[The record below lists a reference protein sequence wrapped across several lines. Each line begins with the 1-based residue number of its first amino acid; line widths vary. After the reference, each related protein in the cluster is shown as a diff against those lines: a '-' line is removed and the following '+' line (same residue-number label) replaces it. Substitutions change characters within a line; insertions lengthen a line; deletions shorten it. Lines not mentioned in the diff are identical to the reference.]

1 MRADRRNFL
10 RTAGATIGTASL
22 APIIVRDAFAQA
34 NVIKV
39 AAIHD
44 LSGGLD
50 IYGRPMVD
58 CLNFAVEEI
67 NGAGGLLGR
76 QIKLISYDAQSNIQL
91 YTQFA
96 TEAATKERVAVVQ
109 GGITSA
115 SREAIR
121 PVLKRFNTLYFYNTQ
136 YEGGV
141 CDRNCFCTGSTPAQN
156 VDKLVP
162 FTLKKFG
169 KKVYTV
175 AADYNYGQI
184 TAKWVKK
191 YTQEHGGEVLQTD
204 YFPLE
209 VSDFGPAITK
219 IQAAKPNFVMSVLV
233 FAGIYAIGNP
243 VDILINPQAD
253 QAEIARATAA
263 LGLDKPLWLQYLIF
277 LGNAF
282 HGDLGRS
289 FVFNQPALQLI
300 VERLPATLE
309 LAIAASVLAIVVGI
323 PAGLYAGLRPDGVG
337 AKAITAGSILGFSLP
352 TFWVGLVLIMVFAVQ
367 LGWLPS
373 TGRGATVRILGIET
387 SLLTLDGL
395 RHILLPALNLAL
407 FKMALVIRLTRA
419 GTREVLP
426 LDYIKFARA
435 KGLSP
440 RRIILVHV
448 LKNIMIPIVT
458 VIGLEFGSVIAFAIV
473 TETVFAWPG
482 MGKLLIDSINLLDR
496 PIIVAYLLVIVF
508 MFIVINLLVDI
519 LYSALDP
526 RVRLS
531 DAKG

>member
-1 MRADRRNFL
+1 MRADRRRFL
-10 RTAGATIGTASL
+10 KAAGAGLGAVSL
-22 APIIVRDAFAQA
+22 APTIVRDAFAQA

-58 CLNFAVEEI
+58 CLNYAVEEI

-96 TEAATKERVAVVQ
+96 TEAATKERVAVVHA
-109 GGITSA
+109 GITSA

-162 FTLKKFG
+162 FTLKRFG

-191 YTQEHGGEVLQTD
+191 FTQEHGGEVLATD

-219 IQAAKPNFVMSVLV
+219 IQAAKPNFVMSALVGGNHISFYRQWAASGMNKTTPVASTTFGNGLEHQVTTPEEHKGYIGSQSYYQEITTEANQAFLKKFLPKYGTSTKYVTPLAIQSYHGLHLWASAVKKANSVDRMKVIEALEANHTFSGPAGKTAIDPKTHHCSLDVYIAEAQNRAFKVLES
-233 FAGIYAIGNP
+233 Y
-243 VDILINPQAD
+243 PQQPPAD
-253 QAEIARATAA
+253 TAA
-263 LGLDKPLWLQYLIF
+263 VCNLKKNPNENQQY
-277 LGNAF
+277 
-282 HGDLGRS
+282 
-289 FVFNQPALQLI
+289 
-300 VERLPATLE
+300 
-309 LAIAASVLAIVVGI
+309 
-323 PAGLYAGLRPDGVG
+323 
-337 AKAITAGSILGFSLP
+337 
-352 TFWVGLVLIMVFAVQ
+352 
-367 LGWLPS
+367 
-373 TGRGATVRILGIET
+373 
-387 SLLTLDGL
+387 
-395 RHILLPALNLAL
+395 
-407 FKMALVIRLTRA
+407 VIDVKT
-419 GTREVLP
+419 
-426 LDYIKFARA
+426 
-435 KGLSP
+435 
-440 RRIILVHV
+440 
-448 LKNIMIPIVT
+448 
-458 VIGLEFGSVIAFAIV
+458 
-473 TETVFAWPG
+473 
-482 MGKLLIDSINLLDR
+482 
-496 PIIVAYLLVIVF
+496 
-508 MFIVINLLVDI
+508 
-519 LYSALDP
+519 
-526 RVRLS
+526 
-531 DAKG
+531 

>member
-1 MRADRRNFL
+1 MRADRRRFL
-10 RTAGATIGTASL
+10 KAAGATLGTVVL
-22 APIIVRDAFAQA
+22 APSIVRDAFAQA

-96 TEAATKERVAVVQ
+96 TEAATKERVAVVHA
-109 GGITSA
+109 GITSA

-162 FTLKKFG
+162 FTLKRFG

-191 YTQEHGGEVLQTD
+191 FTQEHGGEVLQTD

-219 IQAAKPNFVMSVLV
+219 IQAAKPNFVMSALVGGNHISFYRQWAAAGMNKSTPVASTTFGNGLEHQVTTPEEHKGYIGSQSYYQEITTEANQAFLKKFLPKYGTTTKYVTPLAIQSYHGLHLWASAVKKANSVDRMKVIEALEANHTFSGPAGKTAIDPKTHHCSLDVYIAEAQNRAFKVLES
-233 FAGIYAIGNP
+233 Y
-243 VDILINPQAD
+243 PQQPPAD
-253 QAEIARATAA
+253 TAA
-263 LGLDKPLWLQYLIF
+263 VCNLKKNPNENQQY
-277 LGNAF
+277 
-282 HGDLGRS
+282 
-289 FVFNQPALQLI
+289 
-300 VERLPATLE
+300 
-309 LAIAASVLAIVVGI
+309 
-323 PAGLYAGLRPDGVG
+323 
-337 AKAITAGSILGFSLP
+337 
-352 TFWVGLVLIMVFAVQ
+352 
-367 LGWLPS
+367 
-373 TGRGATVRILGIET
+373 
-387 SLLTLDGL
+387 
-395 RHILLPALNLAL
+395 
-407 FKMALVIRLTRA
+407 VIDVKT
-419 GTREVLP
+419 
-426 LDYIKFARA
+426 
-435 KGLSP
+435 
-440 RRIILVHV
+440 
-448 LKNIMIPIVT
+448 
-458 VIGLEFGSVIAFAIV
+458 
-473 TETVFAWPG
+473 
-482 MGKLLIDSINLLDR
+482 
-496 PIIVAYLLVIVF
+496 
-508 MFIVINLLVDI
+508 
-519 LYSALDP
+519 
-526 RVRLS
+526 
-531 DAKG
+531 

>member
-1 MRADRRNFL
+1 MRVDRRKFL
-10 RTAGATIGTASL
+10 KTTGVTLGAAL
-22 APIIVRDAFAQA
+22 APSIVRDALAQA

-58 CLNFAVEEI
+58 CLTYAVDEI

-96 TEAATKERVAVVQ
+96 TEAATKERVAVVHA
-109 GGITSA
+109 GITSA

-162 FTLKKFG
+162 FTLKRFG

-191 YTQEHGGEVLQTD
+191 FTQEHGGEVLQTD

-219 IQAAKPNFVMSVLV
+219 IQAAKPNFVMSALVGGNHISFYRQWAAAGMNKTTPVASTTFGNGLEHQVTTPEEHKGYIGSQSYYQEITTEANQAFLKKFLPKYGSTTKYVTPLAIQSYHGLHLWASAVKKANSVDRMKVIEALEANHTFSGPAGKTAIDPKTHHCSLDVYIAEAQNRAFKVLES
-233 FAGIYAIGNP
+233 Y
-243 VDILINPQAD
+243 PQQPPAD
-253 QAEIARATAA
+253 TAA
-263 LGLDKPLWLQYLIF
+263 VCDLKKNPNENQQY
-277 LGNAF
+277 
-282 HGDLGRS
+282 
-289 FVFNQPALQLI
+289 
-300 VERLPATLE
+300 
-309 LAIAASVLAIVVGI
+309 
-323 PAGLYAGLRPDGVG
+323 
-337 AKAITAGSILGFSLP
+337 
-352 TFWVGLVLIMVFAVQ
+352 
-367 LGWLPS
+367 
-373 TGRGATVRILGIET
+373 
-387 SLLTLDGL
+387 
-395 RHILLPALNLAL
+395 
-407 FKMALVIRLTRA
+407 VIDVKT
-419 GTREVLP
+419 
-426 LDYIKFARA
+426 
-435 KGLSP
+435 
-440 RRIILVHV
+440 
-448 LKNIMIPIVT
+448 
-458 VIGLEFGSVIAFAIV
+458 
-473 TETVFAWPG
+473 
-482 MGKLLIDSINLLDR
+482 
-496 PIIVAYLLVIVF
+496 
-508 MFIVINLLVDI
+508 
-519 LYSALDP
+519 
-526 RVRLS
+526 
-531 DAKG
+531 

>member
-1 MRADRRNFL
+1 MRADRRRFL
-10 RTAGATIGTASL
+10 KAAGATVAAVSL
-22 APIIVRDAFAQA
+22 APTIVRDAFAQA

-58 CLNFAVEEI
+58 CLNYAVEEI

-96 TEAATKERVAVVQ
+96 TEAATKERVAVVHA
-109 GGITSA
+109 GITSA

-191 YTQEHGGEVLQTD
+191 FTQEHGGEVLATD

-219 IQAAKPNFVMSVLV
+219 IQAAKPDFVMSALVGGNHISFYRQWAASGMNKTTPVASTTFGNGLEHQVTTPDEHKGYIGSQSYYQEITTEANQAFLKKFLPKYGTTTKYVTPLAIQSYHGLHLWASAVKKANSIDRMKVIEALEANHTFSGPAGKTAIDPKTHHCSLDVYIAEAQNRAFKVLES
-233 FAGIYAIGNP
+233 Y
-243 VDILINPQAD
+243 PQQPPAD
-253 QAEIARATAA
+253 TAA
-263 LGLDKPLWLQYLIF
+263 VCDLKKNPNENQQY
-277 LGNAF
+277 
-282 HGDLGRS
+282 
-289 FVFNQPALQLI
+289 
-300 VERLPATLE
+300 
-309 LAIAASVLAIVVGI
+309 
-323 PAGLYAGLRPDGVG
+323 
-337 AKAITAGSILGFSLP
+337 
-352 TFWVGLVLIMVFAVQ
+352 
-367 LGWLPS
+367 
-373 TGRGATVRILGIET
+373 
-387 SLLTLDGL
+387 
-395 RHILLPALNLAL
+395 
-407 FKMALVIRLTRA
+407 VIDVKT
-419 GTREVLP
+419 
-426 LDYIKFARA
+426 
-435 KGLSP
+435 
-440 RRIILVHV
+440 
-448 LKNIMIPIVT
+448 
-458 VIGLEFGSVIAFAIV
+458 
-473 TETVFAWPG
+473 
-482 MGKLLIDSINLLDR
+482 
-496 PIIVAYLLVIVF
+496 
-508 MFIVINLLVDI
+508 
-519 LYSALDP
+519 
-526 RVRLS
+526 
-531 DAKG
+531 

>member
-1 MRADRRNFL
+1 MRADRRRFL
-10 RTAGATIGTASL
+10 KAAGATLGAVSL
-22 APIIVRDAFAQA
+22 APSIVRDAFAQA

-58 CLNFAVEEI
+58 CLNYAVEEI
-67 NGAGGLLGR
+67 NGAGGLLGK

-96 TEAATKERVAVVQ
+96 TEAATKERVAVVHA
-109 GGITSA
+109 GITSA

-191 YTQEHGGEVLQTD
+191 FTQEHGGEVLQTD

-219 IQAAKPNFVMSVLV
+219 IQAAKPDFVMSALV
-233 FAGIYAIGNP
+233 GGNHISFYRQWAASGMNKTIPVASTTFGNGLEHQVTTPDEHKGYIGSQSYYQEITTEANQAFLKKFLPKYGTTTKYVTPLAIQSYHGLHLWASAVKKANSIDRMKVIEALEANHTFSGPAGKTAIDPKTHHCSLDVYIAEAQNRAFK
-243 VDILINPQAD
+243 VVESYPQQPPAD
-253 QAEIARATAA
+253 TAA
-263 LGLDKPLWLQYLIF
+263 VCDLKKNPNENQQY
-277 LGNAF
+277 
-282 HGDLGRS
+282 
-289 FVFNQPALQLI
+289 
-300 VERLPATLE
+300 
-309 LAIAASVLAIVVGI
+309 
-323 PAGLYAGLRPDGVG
+323 
-337 AKAITAGSILGFSLP
+337 
-352 TFWVGLVLIMVFAVQ
+352 
-367 LGWLPS
+367 
-373 TGRGATVRILGIET
+373 
-387 SLLTLDGL
+387 
-395 RHILLPALNLAL
+395 
-407 FKMALVIRLTRA
+407 VIDVKT
-419 GTREVLP
+419 
-426 LDYIKFARA
+426 
-435 KGLSP
+435 
-440 RRIILVHV
+440 
-448 LKNIMIPIVT
+448 
-458 VIGLEFGSVIAFAIV
+458 
-473 TETVFAWPG
+473 
-482 MGKLLIDSINLLDR
+482 
-496 PIIVAYLLVIVF
+496 
-508 MFIVINLLVDI
+508 
-519 LYSALDP
+519 
-526 RVRLS
+526 
-531 DAKG
+531 

>member
-1 MRADRRNFL
+1 MRADRRRFL
-10 RTAGATIGTASL
+10 KAAGATLGAVSL
-22 APIIVRDAFAQA
+22 APSIVRDAFAQA

-58 CLNFAVEEI
+58 CLNYAVEEI
-67 NGAGGLLGR
+67 NGAGGLLGK

-96 TEAATKERVAVVQ
+96 TEAATKERVAVVHA
-109 GGITSA
+109 GITSA

-191 YTQEHGGEVLQTD
+191 FTQEHGGEVLQTD

-219 IQAAKPNFVMSVLV
+219 IQAAKPDFVMSALVGGNHISFYRQWAASGMNKSTPVASTTFGNGLEHQVTTPDEHKGYIGSQSYYQEITTEANQAFLKKFLPKYGTTTKYVTPLAIQSYHGLHLWASAVKKANSIDRMKVIEALEANHTFSGPAGKTAIDPKTHHCSLDVYIAEAQNRAFKVLES
-233 FAGIYAIGNP
+233 Y
-243 VDILINPQAD
+243 PQQPPAD
-253 QAEIARATAA
+253 TAA
-263 LGLDKPLWLQYLIF
+263 VCDLKKNPNENQQY
-277 LGNAF
+277 
-282 HGDLGRS
+282 
-289 FVFNQPALQLI
+289 
-300 VERLPATLE
+300 
-309 LAIAASVLAIVVGI
+309 
-323 PAGLYAGLRPDGVG
+323 
-337 AKAITAGSILGFSLP
+337 
-352 TFWVGLVLIMVFAVQ
+352 
-367 LGWLPS
+367 
-373 TGRGATVRILGIET
+373 
-387 SLLTLDGL
+387 
-395 RHILLPALNLAL
+395 
-407 FKMALVIRLTRA
+407 VIDVKT
-419 GTREVLP
+419 
-426 LDYIKFARA
+426 
-435 KGLSP
+435 
-440 RRIILVHV
+440 
-448 LKNIMIPIVT
+448 
-458 VIGLEFGSVIAFAIV
+458 
-473 TETVFAWPG
+473 
-482 MGKLLIDSINLLDR
+482 
-496 PIIVAYLLVIVF
+496 
-508 MFIVINLLVDI
+508 
-519 LYSALDP
+519 
-526 RVRLS
+526 
-531 DAKG
+531 

>member
-1 MRADRRNFL
+1 MRADRRRFL
-10 RTAGATIGTASL
+10 KAAGATLGTVSL
-22 APIIVRDAFAQA
+22 APSIVREALAQA

-58 CLNFAVEEI
+58 CLNYAVEEI

-96 TEAATKERVAVVQ
+96 TEAATKERVAVVHA
-109 GGITSA
+109 GITSA

-162 FTLKKFG
+162 FTLKRFG

-191 YTQEHGGEVLQTD
+191 FTQEHGGEVLQTD

-219 IQAAKPNFVMSVLV
+219 IQAAKPNFVMSALVGGNHISFYRQWAAAGMNKTTPVASTTFGNGLEHQVTTPEEHKGYIGSQSYYQEITTEANQAFLKKFLPKYGSTTKYVTPLAIQSYHGLHLWASAVKKAKSIDRMKVIEALEANHTFSGPAGKTAIDPQTHHCSLDVYIAEAQNRAFKVLES
-233 FAGIYAIGNP
+233 Y
-243 VDILINPQAD
+243 PQQPPAD
-253 QAEIARATAA
+253 TAA
-263 LGLDKPLWLQYLIF
+263 VCNLKKNPNDNQQY
-277 LGNAF
+277 
-282 HGDLGRS
+282 
-289 FVFNQPALQLI
+289 
-300 VERLPATLE
+300 
-309 LAIAASVLAIVVGI
+309 
-323 PAGLYAGLRPDGVG
+323 
-337 AKAITAGSILGFSLP
+337 
-352 TFWVGLVLIMVFAVQ
+352 
-367 LGWLPS
+367 
-373 TGRGATVRILGIET
+373 
-387 SLLTLDGL
+387 
-395 RHILLPALNLAL
+395 
-407 FKMALVIRLTRA
+407 VIDVKT
-419 GTREVLP
+419 
-426 LDYIKFARA
+426 
-435 KGLSP
+435 
-440 RRIILVHV
+440 
-448 LKNIMIPIVT
+448 
-458 VIGLEFGSVIAFAIV
+458 
-473 TETVFAWPG
+473 
-482 MGKLLIDSINLLDR
+482 
-496 PIIVAYLLVIVF
+496 
-508 MFIVINLLVDI
+508 
-519 LYSALDP
+519 
-526 RVRLS
+526 
-531 DAKG
+531 

>member
-10 RTAGATIGTASL
+10 KATGATLGALSL
-22 APIIVRDAFAQA
+22 APTIVRDALAQP

-67 NGAGGLLGR
+67 NAAGGLLGR

-96 TEAATKERVAVVQ
+96 TEAATKERVAVVHA
-109 GGITSA
+109 GITSA
-115 SREAIR
+115 PREAIR

-219 IQAAKPNFVMSVLV
+219 IQAAKPNFVMSALVGGNHISFYRQWAASGMNKTIPVASTTFGNGLEQQVTTPEEHKGYIASQSYFQEINTEANQAFLKKFLPKYGTSTKYVTSLAIQTYHGMHLWAAGVKKANSIDRMKVIEALESNLSFSGPAGKTAIDPQTHHCSLDVYIAEAQNRAFKVLES
-233 FAGIYAIGNP
+233 Y
-243 VDILINPQAD
+243 PQQPPAD
-253 QAEIARATAA
+253 TAA
-263 LGLDKPLWLQYLIF
+263 VCNLKKNPNDNQQY
-277 LGNAF
+277 
-282 HGDLGRS
+282 
-289 FVFNQPALQLI
+289 
-300 VERLPATLE
+300 
-309 LAIAASVLAIVVGI
+309 
-323 PAGLYAGLRPDGVG
+323 
-337 AKAITAGSILGFSLP
+337 
-352 TFWVGLVLIMVFAVQ
+352 
-367 LGWLPS
+367 
-373 TGRGATVRILGIET
+373 
-387 SLLTLDGL
+387 
-395 RHILLPALNLAL
+395 
-407 FKMALVIRLTRA
+407 VIDVKT
-419 GTREVLP
+419 
-426 LDYIKFARA
+426 
-435 KGLSP
+435 
-440 RRIILVHV
+440 
-448 LKNIMIPIVT
+448 
-458 VIGLEFGSVIAFAIV
+458 
-473 TETVFAWPG
+473 
-482 MGKLLIDSINLLDR
+482 
-496 PIIVAYLLVIVF
+496 
-508 MFIVINLLVDI
+508 
-519 LYSALDP
+519 
-526 RVRLS
+526 
-531 DAKG
+531 

>member
-1 MRADRRNFL
+1 MRPDRRRFL
-10 RTAGATIGTASL
+10 KAAGATLGAVSL
-22 APIIVRDAFAQA
+22 APTIVRDAFAQA

-58 CLNFAVEEI
+58 CLSYAVEEI

-96 TEAATKERVAVVQ
+96 TEAATKERVAVVHA
-109 GGITSA
+109 GITSA

-162 FTLKKFG
+162 FTLKRFG

-191 YTQEHGGEVLQTD
+191 FTQEHGGEVLQTD

-219 IQAAKPNFVMSVLV
+219 IQAAKPDFVMSALVGGNHISFYRQWAASGMNKTVPVASTTFGNGLEHQVTTPDEHKGYIGSQSYYQEITTEANQAFLKKFLPKYGTTTKYVTPLAIQSYHGLHLWAGAVKKAKSIDRMKVIEALEANHTFSGPAGKTAIDPKTHHCSLDVYIAEAQNRAFKVLES
-233 FAGIYAIGNP
+233 Y
-243 VDILINPQAD
+243 PQQPPAD
-253 QAEIARATAA
+253 TAA
-263 LGLDKPLWLQYLIF
+263 VCDLKKNPNENQQY
-277 LGNAF
+277 
-282 HGDLGRS
+282 
-289 FVFNQPALQLI
+289 
-300 VERLPATLE
+300 
-309 LAIAASVLAIVVGI
+309 
-323 PAGLYAGLRPDGVG
+323 
-337 AKAITAGSILGFSLP
+337 
-352 TFWVGLVLIMVFAVQ
+352 
-367 LGWLPS
+367 
-373 TGRGATVRILGIET
+373 
-387 SLLTLDGL
+387 
-395 RHILLPALNLAL
+395 
-407 FKMALVIRLTRA
+407 VIDVKT
-419 GTREVLP
+419 
-426 LDYIKFARA
+426 
-435 KGLSP
+435 
-440 RRIILVHV
+440 
-448 LKNIMIPIVT
+448 
-458 VIGLEFGSVIAFAIV
+458 
-473 TETVFAWPG
+473 
-482 MGKLLIDSINLLDR
+482 
-496 PIIVAYLLVIVF
+496 
-508 MFIVINLLVDI
+508 
-519 LYSALDP
+519 
-526 RVRLS
+526 
-531 DAKG
+531 

>member
-1 MRADRRNFL
+1 MRVDRRGFL
-10 RTAGATIGTASL
+10 KATGATLGAVSL
-22 APIIVRDAFAQA
+22 APTIVRDAFAQA

-58 CLNFAVEEI
+58 CLSYAVEEI

-96 TEAATKERVAVVQ
+96 TEAATKEHVAVVHA
-109 GGITSA
+109 GITSA

-162 FTLKKFG
+162 FTLKRFG

-191 YTQEHGGEVLQTD
+191 FTQEHGGEVLQTD

-219 IQAAKPNFVMSVLV
+219 IQAAKPNFVMSALVGGNHISFYRQWAAAGMNKSTPVASTTFGNGLEHQVTTPEEHKGYIGSQSYYQEITTEANQAFLKKFLPKYGTTTKYVTPLAIQSYHGLHLWASAVKKANSVDRMKVIEALEANHTFSGPAGKTAIDPKTHHCSLDVYIAEAQNRAFKVLES
-233 FAGIYAIGNP
+233 Y
-243 VDILINPQAD
+243 PQQPPAD
-253 QAEIARATAA
+253 TAA
-263 LGLDKPLWLQYLIF
+263 VCDLKKNPNENQQY
-277 LGNAF
+277 
-282 HGDLGRS
+282 
-289 FVFNQPALQLI
+289 
-300 VERLPATLE
+300 
-309 LAIAASVLAIVVGI
+309 
-323 PAGLYAGLRPDGVG
+323 
-337 AKAITAGSILGFSLP
+337 
-352 TFWVGLVLIMVFAVQ
+352 
-367 LGWLPS
+367 
-373 TGRGATVRILGIET
+373 
-387 SLLTLDGL
+387 
-395 RHILLPALNLAL
+395 
-407 FKMALVIRLTRA
+407 VIDVKT
-419 GTREVLP
+419 
-426 LDYIKFARA
+426 
-435 KGLSP
+435 
-440 RRIILVHV
+440 
-448 LKNIMIPIVT
+448 
-458 VIGLEFGSVIAFAIV
+458 
-473 TETVFAWPG
+473 
-482 MGKLLIDSINLLDR
+482 
-496 PIIVAYLLVIVF
+496 
-508 MFIVINLLVDI
+508 
-519 LYSALDP
+519 
-526 RVRLS
+526 
-531 DAKG
+531 

>member
-1 MRADRRNFL
+1 MRADRRRFL
-10 RTAGATIGTASL
+10 KAAGATLGTVSL
-22 APIIVRDAFAQA
+22 APSIVRDAFAQA

-58 CLNFAVEEI
+58 CLNYAVDEI

-96 TEAATKERVAVVQ
+96 TEAATKERVAVVHA
-109 GGITSA
+109 GITSA

-169 KKVYTV
+169 NKVYTV

-219 IQAAKPNFVMSVLV
+219 IQAAKPNFVMSALVGGNHISFYRQWAASGMNKTTPVASTTFGNGLEQQVTTPEEHKGYIASQSYFQEISTEANQAFLKKFLPKYGTSTKYVTSLAIQTYHGMHLWAAGVKKANSIDRMKVIEALEGNLSFSGPAGKTAIDPKTHHCSLDVYIAEAQNRAFKVLES
-233 FAGIYAIGNP
+233 Y
-243 VDILINPQAD
+243 PQQPPAD
-253 QAEIARATAA
+253 TAA
-263 LGLDKPLWLQYLIF
+263 VCDLKKNPNENQQY
-277 LGNAF
+277 
-282 HGDLGRS
+282 
-289 FVFNQPALQLI
+289 
-300 VERLPATLE
+300 
-309 LAIAASVLAIVVGI
+309 
-323 PAGLYAGLRPDGVG
+323 
-337 AKAITAGSILGFSLP
+337 
-352 TFWVGLVLIMVFAVQ
+352 
-367 LGWLPS
+367 
-373 TGRGATVRILGIET
+373 
-387 SLLTLDGL
+387 
-395 RHILLPALNLAL
+395 
-407 FKMALVIRLTRA
+407 VIDVKT
-419 GTREVLP
+419 
-426 LDYIKFARA
+426 
-435 KGLSP
+435 
-440 RRIILVHV
+440 
-448 LKNIMIPIVT
+448 
-458 VIGLEFGSVIAFAIV
+458 
-473 TETVFAWPG
+473 
-482 MGKLLIDSINLLDR
+482 
-496 PIIVAYLLVIVF
+496 
-508 MFIVINLLVDI
+508 
-519 LYSALDP
+519 
-526 RVRLS
+526 
-531 DAKG
+531 

>member
-1 MRADRRNFL
+1 MRGDRRRFL
-10 RTAGATIGTASL
+10 KATGATLGAAL
-22 APIIVRDAFAQA
+22 APTIVRDAFAQA

-58 CLNFAVEEI
+58 CLSYAVEEI

-96 TEAATKERVAVVQ
+96 TEAATKERVAVVHA
-109 GGITSA
+109 GITSA

-162 FTLKKFG
+162 FTLKRFG

-191 YTQEHGGEVLQTD
+191 FTQEHGGEVLQTD

-219 IQAAKPNFVMSVLV
+219 IQAAKPNFVMSALVGGNHISFYRQWAAAGMNKTTPVASTTFGNGLEHQVTTPEEHKGYIGSQSYYQEITTEANQAFLKKFLPKYGTSTKYVTPLAIQSYHGLHLWASAVKKANSVDRMKVIEALEANHTFSGPAGKTAIDPKTHHCSLDVYIAEAQNRAFKVLES
-233 FAGIYAIGNP
+233 Y
-243 VDILINPQAD
+243 PQQPPAD
-253 QAEIARATAA
+253 TAA
-263 LGLDKPLWLQYLIF
+263 VCDLKKNPNENQQY
-277 LGNAF
+277 
-282 HGDLGRS
+282 
-289 FVFNQPALQLI
+289 
-300 VERLPATLE
+300 
-309 LAIAASVLAIVVGI
+309 
-323 PAGLYAGLRPDGVG
+323 
-337 AKAITAGSILGFSLP
+337 
-352 TFWVGLVLIMVFAVQ
+352 
-367 LGWLPS
+367 
-373 TGRGATVRILGIET
+373 
-387 SLLTLDGL
+387 
-395 RHILLPALNLAL
+395 
-407 FKMALVIRLTRA
+407 VIDVKT
-419 GTREVLP
+419 
-426 LDYIKFARA
+426 
-435 KGLSP
+435 
-440 RRIILVHV
+440 
-448 LKNIMIPIVT
+448 
-458 VIGLEFGSVIAFAIV
+458 
-473 TETVFAWPG
+473 
-482 MGKLLIDSINLLDR
+482 
-496 PIIVAYLLVIVF
+496 
-508 MFIVINLLVDI
+508 
-519 LYSALDP
+519 
-526 RVRLS
+526 
-531 DAKG
+531 

>member
-1 MRADRRNFL
+1 MRADRRRFL
-10 RTAGATIGTASL
+10 KAAGATLDAVSL
-22 APIIVRDAFAQA
+22 APTIVRDAFAQA

-58 CLNFAVEEI
+58 CLNYAVDEI

-96 TEAATKERVAVVQ
+96 TEAATKERVAVVHA
-109 GGITSA
+109 GITSA

-191 YTQEHGGEVLQTD
+191 YAQEHGGEVLQTD

-209 VSDFGPAITK
+209 VSDFGAAITK
-219 IQAAKPNFVMSVLV
+219 IQAAKPNFIMSALV
-233 FAGIYAIGNP
+233 GGSHISFYRQWAAAGMNKQIPLASTTFGNEIVITSPEEHNGYIVAFAYLEGIDTPANKKF
-243 VDILINPQAD
+243 V
-253 QAEIARATAA
+253 EIVH
-263 LGLDKPLWLQYLIF
+263 DKYKIP
-277 LGNAF
+277 
-282 HGDLGRS
+282 HM
-289 FVFNQPALQLI
+289 
-300 VERLPATLE
+300 TE
-309 LAIAASVLAIVVGI
+309 LATMTYHGVYLWANAA
-323 PAGLYAGLRPDGVG
+323 
-337 AKAITAGSILGFSLP
+337 KKAGSIDRMKVIEALEANASYDGPAGKTTIDPQTHHTVLDVYIGEAKDKKFNVLETFSQQKP
-352 TFWVGLVLIMVFAVQ
+352 ADTQAVC
-367 LGWLPS
+367 
-373 TGRGATVRILGIET
+373 
-387 SLLTLDGL
+387 D
-395 RHILLPALNLAL
+395 
-407 FKMALVIRLTRA
+407 
-419 GTREVLP
+419 
-426 LDYIKFARA
+426 
-435 KGLSP
+435 
-440 RRIILVHV
+440 
-448 LKNIMIPIVT
+448 LKKNHNENKQYVM
-458 VIGLEFGSVIAFAIV
+458 E
-473 TETVFAWPG
+473 
-482 MGKLLIDSINLLDR
+482 
-496 PIIVAYLLVIVF
+496 
-508 MFIVINLLVDI
+508 
-519 LYSALDP
+519 
-526 RVRLS
+526 
-531 DAKG
+531 

>member
-1 MRADRRNFL
+1 MRVDRRGFL
-10 RTAGATIGTASL
+10 KATGATLGAVSL
-22 APIIVRDAFAQA
+22 APTIVRDAFAQA

-58 CLNFAVEEI
+58 CLSYAVEEI

-96 TEAATKERVAVVQ
+96 TEAATKEHVAVVHA
-109 GGITSA
+109 GITSA

-162 FTLKKFG
+162 FTLKRFG

-191 YTQEHGGEVLQTD
+191 FTQEHGGEVLATD

-219 IQAAKPNFVMSVLV
+219 IQAAKPDFVMSALVGGNHISFYRQWAASGMNKTTPVASTTFGNGLEHQVTTPEEHKGYIGSQSYYQEITTEANQAFLKKFLPKYGTTTKYVTPLAIQSYHGLHLWASAVKKANSVDRMKVIEALEANHTFSGPAGKTAIDPKTHHCSLDVYIAEAQNRAFKVLES
-233 FAGIYAIGNP
+233 Y
-243 VDILINPQAD
+243 PQQPPAD
-253 QAEIARATAA
+253 TAA
-263 LGLDKPLWLQYLIF
+263 VCDLKKNPNENQQY
-277 LGNAF
+277 
-282 HGDLGRS
+282 
-289 FVFNQPALQLI
+289 
-300 VERLPATLE
+300 
-309 LAIAASVLAIVVGI
+309 
-323 PAGLYAGLRPDGVG
+323 
-337 AKAITAGSILGFSLP
+337 
-352 TFWVGLVLIMVFAVQ
+352 
-367 LGWLPS
+367 
-373 TGRGATVRILGIET
+373 
-387 SLLTLDGL
+387 
-395 RHILLPALNLAL
+395 
-407 FKMALVIRLTRA
+407 VIDVKT
-419 GTREVLP
+419 
-426 LDYIKFARA
+426 
-435 KGLSP
+435 
-440 RRIILVHV
+440 
-448 LKNIMIPIVT
+448 
-458 VIGLEFGSVIAFAIV
+458 
-473 TETVFAWPG
+473 
-482 MGKLLIDSINLLDR
+482 
-496 PIIVAYLLVIVF
+496 
-508 MFIVINLLVDI
+508 
-519 LYSALDP
+519 
-526 RVRLS
+526 
-531 DAKG
+531 